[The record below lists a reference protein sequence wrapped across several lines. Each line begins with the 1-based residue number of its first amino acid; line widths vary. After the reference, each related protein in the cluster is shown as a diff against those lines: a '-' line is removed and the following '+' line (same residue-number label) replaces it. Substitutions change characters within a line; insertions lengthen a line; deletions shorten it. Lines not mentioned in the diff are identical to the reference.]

1 MTVTDP
7 RVQDSV
13 GTALHYLRSNWRAI
27 AITSSIGAAA
37 TTMAQLAGGLAPTL
51 PLLTVAAVLFLSA
64 LIYAVFLGMAL
75 RGGPPRFVWSE
86 GVRLFAAM
94 AVVGFFLI
102 VVAFVLTLAGLVVLL
117 AGPYAPFVQEIERVG
132 GDQAAVGQILL
143 RMWMQNPWPV
153 LILTLVYLG
162 VWFYLTTRLYL
173 AAPATLDRGRIL
185 TFETWSWTKQA
196 AVKVMGARAMLVGPA
211 FVLTFA
217 LTYLLARAAGLDLFN
232 ANQAATAQPAA
243 ALAFAIVSAFINF
256 FVSDGVSA
264 GLSTALY
271 RDLGGKNA
279 ALPPR

>member
-27 AITSSIGAAA
+27 AVTSSVGALA
-37 TTMAQLAGGLAPTL
+37 TTAVQMAGGLAPTL

-64 LIYAVFLGMAL
+64 LIYAVFLGLAL
-75 RGGPPRFVWSE
+75 RGAPARFVWSD

-94 AVVGFFLI
+94 AVVGFFLVI
-102 VVAFVLTLAGLVVLL
+102 VAFVLTMLGLVVLL
-117 AGPYAPFVQEIERVG
+117 AGPYASFVQEIERVG
-132 GDQAAVGQILL
+132 SDQAAVSQILL
-143 RMWMQNPWPV
+143 RMWMENPWPV
-153 LILTLVYLG
+153 LVLTLLYVA

-185 TFETWSWTKQA
+185 TFETWSWTKHA

-232 ANQAATAQPAA
+232 VNQAATAQPAA
-243 ALAFAIVSAFINF
+243 ALAFAILSAFINF